1 LATERSI
8 GCLPARC
15 LRGVTTDLGGVLPCL
30 LSLAGGLALAAAA
43 WLAGWRLLAG
53 DTTDIGNAVR
63 RKSIGVTTNLLQ
75 SMAPDC
81 TAALTCIPLC
91 PQSLKNLHT
100 LDTAAIWYGAGHM
113 ARCMQQSRVCAG
125 KDRDCGQNSIPVRS
139 QSAAQSGAFY
149 ICALRLLASSLRHE
163 EHSARSAC

>member
-1 LATERSI
+1 MPLALSS
-8 GCLPARC
+8 AR
-15 LRGVTTDLGGVLPCL
+15 CL

-43 WLAGWRLLAG
+43 CFAGWRLLAG

-149 ICALRLLASSLRHE
+149 ICALRLLTRCLASGGLLAGIGDRAEHWLPACSLP
-163 EHSARSAC
+163 SGSDN